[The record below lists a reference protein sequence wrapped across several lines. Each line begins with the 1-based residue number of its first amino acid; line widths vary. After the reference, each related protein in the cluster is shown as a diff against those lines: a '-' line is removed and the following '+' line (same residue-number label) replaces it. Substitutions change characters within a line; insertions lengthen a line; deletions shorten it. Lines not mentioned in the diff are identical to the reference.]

1 MSSASWFTPPDTLG
15 LEYDQVHVWRV
26 SLDVGVSQIESLHRL
41 LAAEELTRARRYY
54 FHKDRKRFIVGRG
67 LLRVMLG
74 RYLKADPKRLR
85 FCYTLHGKPELAEE
99 NGDEA
104 ISFNLSHS
112 DGLALYAFTRNRR
125 IGVDLEA
132 VSRHHG
138 DERIPERF
146 FSSRE
151 VSALRQLPADMQLEA
166 FFNCWTRKEAY
177 IKARGDGLSMPLD
190 QFDVSLA
197 PGEPAALLN
206 TSEDPEEAS
215 RWSLQSFVP
224 APGYV
229 GALAVEGHD
238 WRLNCWQWPDAPR
251 SP

>member
-1 MSSASWFTPPDTLG
+1 M
-15 LEYDQVHVWRV
+15 
-26 SLDVGVSQIESLHRL
+26 
-41 LAAEELTRARRYY
+41 
-54 FHKDRKRFIVGRG
+54 RFIASRG
-67 LLRVMLG
+67 LLRVILG
-74 RYLKADPKRLR
+74 RYLKTDPKRLR

-99 NGDEA
+99 AGDETVQ
-104 ISFNLSHS
+104 FNLSRS
-112 DGLALYAFTRNRR
+112 QGLALYAFTRCRR
-125 IGVDLEA
+125 IGVDLELI
-132 VSRHHG
+132 SHHHG

-146 FSSRE
+146 FSPRE
-151 VSALRQLPADMQLEA
+151 VCALRQLPADTQLEA

-206 TSEDPEEAS
+206 TNGDPEETC
-215 RWSLQSFVP
+215 RWSLQGLTP

-238 WRLNCWQWPDAPR
+238 WHLSSWQW
-251 SP
+251 SI